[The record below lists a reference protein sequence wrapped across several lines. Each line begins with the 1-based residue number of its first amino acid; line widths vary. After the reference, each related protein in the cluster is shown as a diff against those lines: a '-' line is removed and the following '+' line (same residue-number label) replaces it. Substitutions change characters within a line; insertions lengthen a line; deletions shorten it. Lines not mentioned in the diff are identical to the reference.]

1 VATVE
6 HLFVERGRAVA
17 ESAPSGNELQQRYDE
32 FLGLLP
38 LTAALAGLP
47 ASAGRLLQEEQ
58 IEGRATTFRA
68 AFKVAKTLLDELTSG
83 DAAQQRQF
91 RSLLPA
97 TIALAGL
104 PPSEARL
111 FTSDQLEAR
120 SLTVRA
126 AYRVA
131 RATAKEC
138 LGGS

>member
-1 VATVE
+1 M
-6 HLFVERGRAVA
+6 A
-17 ESAPSGNELQQRYDE
+17 ETAPAGNELQQRYDE

-38 LTAALAGLP
+38 LTVALAGLP
-47 ASAGRLLQEEQ
+47 NSAGRLHQEEQ

-68 AFKVAKTLLDELTSG
+68 AFKAAKTLVDEITGG

-111 FTSDQLEAR
+111 FTPDQLEAR

-131 RATAKEC
+131 RASAKEC

>member
-1 VATVE
+1 VSDAAT
-6 HLFVERGRAVA
+6 
-17 ESAPSGNELQQRYDE
+17 SGNDLQQRYEE
-32 FLGLLP
+32 FLSLLP

-47 ASAGRLLQEEQ
+47 PSAGRLFQEEQ

-68 AFKVAKTLLDELTSG
+68 AFKVAKSLVDELTSG
-83 DAAQQRQF
+83 DAAQLRQF
-91 RSLLPA
+91 RSLMPA

-111 FTSDQLEAR
+111 FSMDQIEAR
-120 SLTVRA
+120 ALTLRA

>member
-1 VATVE
+1 VADAAPST
-6 HLFVERGRAVA
+6 
-17 ESAPSGNELQQRYDE
+17 SPSGNELQQRYDE
-32 FLGLLP
+32 YLGLLP

-47 ASAGRLLQEEQ
+47 PSAVGRLFQEEH

-68 AFKVAKTLLDELTSG
+68 AYRVAKALLDEVTGG
-83 DAAQQRQF
+83 DAAQARQF

-104 PPSEARL
+104 PLSEARL
-111 FTSDQLEAR
+111 FTQDQIEAR
-120 SLTVRA
+120 SMTVRT

-131 RATAKEC
+131 RATTKEC

>member
-1 VATVE
+1 VAD
-6 HLFVERGRAVA
+6 A
-17 ESAPSGNELQQRYDE
+17 APSGNELQQRYDE
-32 FLGLLP
+32 YLGLLP

-47 ASAGRLLQEEQ
+47 PSAGRLFQEEH

-68 AFKVAKTLLDELTSG
+68 AYRVAKGMLDEVTGG

-111 FTSDQLEAR
+111 LTPDQIEAR
-120 SLTVRA
+120 ALTVRA

-131 RATAKEC
+131 RAATKEC